1 MIQAGN
7 NFIFTDVIDIIEEL
21 KRQLELNGVKR
32 FYKTIKSGDNIQTCC
47 PFHKD
52 GQERKPSFGILTK
65 DNGGYKA
72 GQCHCF
78 TCGWSGT
85 LSEMIS
91 NCFGYDDWGRYGD
104 RWLIKNF
111 LSAEVDER
119 KDIQLDFSRNSV
131 NINNS
136 KYVSAEE
143 LDSYRYF
150 HPYMYKRK
158 LTDEIIELFDIGY
171 DRNSDCITFPNRDV
185 YGNCLFVA
193 RRSVNTK
200 FFQYPLGVEKPL
212 YGLYELFKFQYNKG
226 GIKEV
231 VVCESMIDAL
241 TVWVYGK
248 YAVAMNGLGNELQ
261 FKQLRELKC
270 RKLILATDNDDA
282 GQRARI
288 RIRKNV
294 TNKIITEYV
303 LPEGKK
309 DINELTKDEFDN
321 LKEIF

>member
-1 MIQAGN
+1 MLVVDGIPILEN
-7 NFIFTDVIDIIEEL
+7 EMTIIETLRNEL
-21 KRQLELNGVKR
+21 INRGIEKLAVVK
-32 FYKTIKSGDNIQTCC
+32 KSHGNIQVCC
-47 PFHKD
+47 PVHKD
-52 GQERKPSFGILTK
+52 GRERKPSCGINL
-65 DNGGYKA
+65 DGSNGTEPGTV
-72 GQCHCF
+72 HCF
-78 TCGWSGT
+78 TCGYVASFKEFV
-85 LSEMIS
+85 SD
-91 NCFGYDDWGRYGD
+91 CFGYNDEGAYGKK
-104 RWLIKNF
+104 WLLENFVSVEAEQRKNF
-111 LSAEVDER
+111 TINIGGRCAG
-119 KDIQLDFSRNSV
+119 RNTAF
-131 NINNS
+131 ITE
-136 KYVSAEE
+136 KE

-212 YGLYELFKFQYNKG
+212 YGLYELLKFQYNKG